1 MHRGPAFAGPVRSR
15 PRPPG
20 FRVCLMRAGDGRL
33 GEYRVA
39 DIFDEV
45 EEDLR
50 AERMKRL
57 LARYGG
63 LLVGV
68 MLLVVAGVA
77 GLQGWRWW
85 QGRAASQV
93 AETYLAVNKTAAEPG
108 ADAKAA
114 ADRFATIAAEAPAGY
129 RTLARLR
136 AAALKAEAGDNAGA
150 LAQWEEVARDG
161 SIDPL
166 YRDLATVMWGLHSLQ
181 DGDPAAIESRLA
193 PLADGPWHGSV
204 QEVRALAA
212 MKRGATDEARQ
223 MLTALAADTAAPQG
237 VRDRAGR
244 LLAGLGG

>member
-1 MHRGPAFAGPVRSR
+1 
-15 PRPPG
+15 
-20 FRVCLMRAGDGRL
+20 MRAGDGLL
-33 GEYRVA
+33 GECRVA

-85 QGRAASQV
+85 QGRAAGQV

-114 ADRFATIAAEAPAGY
+114 ADRLTAIAAEAPAGY

-136 AAALKAEAGDNAGA
+136 AAALKAEAGDTAGA

-161 SIDPL
+161 SIEPL

-193 PLADGPWHGSV
+193 PLADGPWHASV

-212 MKRGATDEARQ
+212 MKRGAKDEAHQ
-223 MLTALAADTAAPQG
+223 LLTALAADNAVPQG
-237 VRDRAGR
+237 LRDRAGR